1 MLKVNP
7 TRVNLL
13 ALKKRLKTAKKGHKL
28 LKDKRDGLIQ
38 KFMQIIKET
47 RELRRQIDQEL
58 GTALHT
64 YVRGSS
70 MISKKVLDVAFMV
83 PTSKVSLDVS
93 TESVM
98 AVSIPRF
105 TVHKNGNGF
114 SYGFLET
121 NGDIDRAISQ
131 IDEVFPALIK
141 LAELEKAIENLAD
154 EIEKTRRRTNALE
167 NVMIPNL
174 NSTIRYITTRLEEQ
188 QRDAVVASMKI
199 KDMITA
205 QSVAETS

>member
-1 MLKVNP
+1 MIKVNP

-47 RELRRQIDQEL
+47 RELRREIDQKL
-58 GTALHT
+58 GDALHT

-83 PTSKVSLDVS
+83 PASEVSLEVS

-105 TVHKNGNGF
+105 SVHKNGNGF

-121 NGDIDRAISQ
+121 NGDIDSAISR
-131 IDEVFPALIK
+131 IDIVFPDLVK
-141 LAELEKAIENLAD
+141 LAELEKTIENLAD

-174 NSTIRYITTRLEEQ
+174 NSTIRYINTRLEEQ
-188 QRDAVVASMKI
+188 QRDAVVSSMKV
-199 KDMITA
+199 KEMIT
-205 QSVAETS
+205 SEGR

>member
-13 ALKKRLKTAKKGHKL
+13 TLKRRLKTAKKGHKL

-47 RELRRQIDQEL
+47 RELRRSIDQEL
-58 GTALHT
+58 GEALHT
-64 YVRGSS
+64 YIRGSS

-83 PTSKVSLDVS
+83 PTSEVSLNVS

-105 TVHKNGNGF
+105 SVHKSGNGF

-121 NGDIDRAISQ
+121 NGDIDSAVTKIST
-131 IDEVFPALIK
+131 VFPDLIK

-174 NSTIRYITTRLEEQ
+174 NSTIRYITTRLDEQ

-199 KDMITA
+199 KEMIT
-205 QSVAETS
+205 QE

>member
-47 RELRRQIDQEL
+47 RELRSQVDQEL
-58 GTALHT
+58 GEALHT

-70 MISKKVLDVAFMV
+70 MINKKVIDVAFMV
-83 PTSKVSLDVS
+83 PAANVSLEVA

-98 AVSIPRF
+98 AVRIPRF
-105 TVHKNGNGF
+105 SIQKEGNGF

-121 NGDIDRAISQ
+121 NGDIDTAINK
-131 IDEVFPALIK
+131 IDTIFPNLVK
-141 LAELEKAIENLAD
+141 LAELEKTIENLAD

-174 NSTIRYITTRLEEQ
+174 NTTIRYINSRLEEQ
-188 QRDAVVASMKI
+188 QRDAVISSMKI
-199 KDMITA
+199 KEMIM
-205 QSVAETS
+205 ERGD